1 MLRKTSYLTVAL
13 SVMLLASA
21 SFAQGG
27 KAEPKRIDF
36 ARGASSATVRGT
48 LSNAQEMDYVFR
60 ARAGQTVTVRNA
72 NPRLFDIRV
81 FNDIFEFETEFD
93 SSAKIVFEVP
103 ETGDYYMF
111 VRRKVGRPASAR
123 FSVTVSIK

>member
-1 MLRKTSYLTVAL
+1 MFGKIRCLNAV
-13 SVMLLASA
+13 LLAA
-21 SFAQGG
+21 ILTAAAFAQGG
-27 KAEPKRIDF
+27 KAEPKRINF
-36 ARGASSATVRGT
+36 AKGSSSATVRGT
-48 LSNAQEMDYVFR
+48 LTASQEMDFVFR

-103 ETGDYYMF
+103 ETGDYMMF
-111 VRRKVGRPASAR
+111 VRRKAGRPASAR

>member
-1 MLRKTSYLTVAL
+1 MFAFAV
-13 SVMLLASA
+13 
-21 SFAQGG
+21 FAQGG
-27 KAEPKRIDF
+27 KAEPKRINF
-36 ARGASSATVRGT
+36 AAGSSSATVRGT
-48 LSNAQEMDYVFR
+48 LSTAQEMDFVFS

-93 SSAKIVFEVP
+93 SSVNIVFEVP
-103 ETGDYYMF
+103 ETGDYMMF
-111 VRRKVGRPASAR
+111 VRRKAGQPRTAR